1 MSNTIT
7 APTWDMTVVFP
18 SLDSPEFNRAFE
30 QLHSIVDRLEENF
43 DAWGI
48 HGGKTDSEAASV
60 LEKLIS
66 SWDSCES
73 SFRPV
78 RAYIYS
84 FVSTDAT
91 NQLAQAKLSEMEPLV
106 STLAKLEQRMVA
118 WVGAQD
124 SDQLLQISQV
134 ARDHAYFIKRCGVLA
149 QRQMSPAEEALAA
162 DLSRTGSTAWGRL
175 HGDSTAQIMV
185 SINFPT
191 GPEEVPMPVAR
202 SYAYDPNRSIRKAA
216 YEAEIARW
224 KDYEIPLTAAM
235 NAIKGEVGYL
245 AKRRGWASPLENA
258 TFETNMDL
266 ATLEAMMGAAQD
278 AFPMLRRYLKA
289 KARVVSGSDSLDWY
303 DLFAPIGEETTVWE
317 YSKGADFVAKQF
329 RAYSDKMGDFAER
342 SYRENWIDALPRP
355 GKRDGA
361 FCMGLRED
369 ESRIMM
375 TWKPSFGAV
384 ATLAH
389 ELGHGYHNLCLHGRT
404 ELQRETPMTLA
415 ETASIFCETVVT
427 NAAMA
432 EANEAERL
440 SILEQS
446 LQRATQTVMDIT
458 SRFLFEQTVFE
469 KRATRAMS
477 PNEMCDL
484 MLWAQGQ
491 TYGDGL
497 SDQRHPYMWAVKGH
511 YYSGG
516 RSYYNFPYMFG
527 HLFSLGLYAVY
538 QQDPE
543 RFKGSYDDLLSS
555 TGLDD
560 AASLAQ
566 RFDIDITT
574 SKFWAQSLA
583 TIEKDVDEFE
593 RLTR

>member
-1 MSNTIT
+1 
-7 APTWDMTVVFP
+7 
-18 SLDSPEFNRAFE
+18 
-30 QLHSIVDRLEENF
+30 
-43 DAWGI
+43 
-48 HGGKTDSEAASV
+48 
-60 LEKLIS
+60 
-66 SWDSCES
+66 
-73 SFRPV
+73 
-78 RAYIYS
+78 
-84 FVSTDAT
+84 
-91 NQLAQAKLSEMEPLV
+91 
-106 STLAKLEQRMVA
+106 
-118 WVGAQD
+118 
-124 SDQLLQISQV
+124 
-134 ARDHAYFIKRCGVLA
+134 
-149 QRQMSPAEEALAA
+149 
-162 DLSRTGSTAWGRL
+162 
-175 HGDSTAQIMV
+175 
-185 SINFPT
+185 
-191 GPEEVPMPVAR
+191 
-202 SYAYDPNRSIRKAA
+202 
-216 YEAEIARW
+216 
-224 KDYEIPLTAAM
+224 
-235 NAIKGEVGYL
+235 
-245 AKRRGWASPLENA
+245 
-258 TFETNMDL
+258 
-266 ATLEAMMGAAQD
+266 MGAAQD